1 MAFVTELTLEDL
13 LAEPMVVAVMRRDG
27 VSIGQARALYDN
39 VALRLKDRSQASSD
53 EDRAQG
59 RSKARGKRAQP
70 MAAPRGRFPWMRGC
84 QEPLSPMH

>member
-1 MAFVTELTLEDL
+1 MGFVTELTLEDL

-27 VSIGQARALYDN
+27 VSIDQARALYDN
-39 VALRLKDRSQASSD
+39 VALKLKDGSQASSD
-53 EDRAQG
+53 QC
-59 RSKARGKRAQP
+59 RSKARAKRAQL